1 MEYVTRMGDGRT
13 VMMTKEQIYED
24 AVAGMADAV
33 DAAGVPDLTQ
43 DDLDQICEIICN
55 TNRVVA
61 VERGKEVILTED
73 GGPHKFI
80 LDSGS
85 CCNGVEMGRIDT
97 MEVIER
103 AIGFDTFE
111 LTTTDYS
118 IKPVKPSFSFAPNMR
133 ENGSRILRKRKA
145 DKSPNRSVPA

>member
-61 VERGKEVILTED
+61 VERGKRDACDIRNAERSDKFLEIGNDFVEIVRLFGERRQRLVYQSNEDWINDNNASTESLIEIYKSLKKEV
-73 GGPHKFI
+73 
-80 LDSGS
+80 
-85 CCNGVEMGRIDT
+85 
-97 MEVIER
+97 
-103 AIGFDTFE
+103 
-111 LTTTDYS
+111 
-118 IKPVKPSFSFAPNMR
+118 
-133 ENGSRILRKRKA
+133 
-145 DKSPNRSVPA
+145 